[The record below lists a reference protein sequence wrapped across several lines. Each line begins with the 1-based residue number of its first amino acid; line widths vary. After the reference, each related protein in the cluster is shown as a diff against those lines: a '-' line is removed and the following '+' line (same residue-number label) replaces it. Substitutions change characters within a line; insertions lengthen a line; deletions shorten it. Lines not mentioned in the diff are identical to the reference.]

1 MRPPRPPPRGRGFGE
16 RRRSVSR
23 ILSVPP
29 DGGRG
34 SHFSGPW
41 IAPRLKRPTRECIP
55 LARDAKRAA
64 SPPLF
69 GLAPGGVCRA
79 PRITAGAVSSYL
91 AFSPLPFDTR
101 AAQRRG
107 RSGRYVFCDTV
118 RPRPLA
124 RTGPPLFTGHPALR
138 SSDFPH
144 PASHAGC
151 GCPTCA
157 VVVLVN
163 YQLCGPGAGTGTSE
177 SIPWFASRSASLFC
191 SRGICRTSTS
201 QGRDEMSRLTSSWCF
216 FSPGS
221 LTRYW
226 PLT

>member
-1 MRPPRPPPRGRGFGE
+1 MAEEAAISLGRG
-16 RRRSVSR
+16 
-23 ILSVPP
+23 LLH
-29 DGGRG
+29 G
-34 SHFSGPW
+34 SSDLPGSD
-41 IAPRLKRPTRECIP
+41 IP

-64 SPPLF
+64 SPPIF

-79 PRITAGAVSSYL
+79 PGIAARGGEL
-91 AFSPLPFDTR
+91 LPRLFTLTLDTR
-101 AAQRRG
+101 AALRRG
-107 RSGRYVFCDTV
+107 RRGGMFSVTLSVPVRLRGRD
-118 RPRPLA
+118 
-124 RTGPPLFTGHPALR
+124 PPLFTGHPALR

-144 PASHAGC
+144 PASRAGR

-157 VVVLVN
+157 VVVSVN

-201 QGRDEMSRLTSSWCF
+201 KGRDEMSRLTSSWCF

-221 LTRYW
+221 LTLYW

>member
-1 MRPPRPPPRGRGFGE
+1 MRPPRPPPYGRGFGE

-79 PRITAGAVSSYL
+79 PVIADGAVSSYL
-91 AFSPLPFDTR
+91 AFSPFPRACDATHRGTR
-101 AAQRRG
+101 W
-107 RSGRYVFCDTV
+107 YVFCDTV

-163 YQLCGPGAGTGTSE
+163 YQLSGPDAGTGTSE

-191 SRGICRTSTS
+191 SRGIWRTSTS
-201 QGRDEMSRLTSSWCF
+201 QGRDDMSRLTSS
-216 FSPGS
+216 
-221 LTRYW
+221 
-226 PLT
+226 